1 MAGVRV
7 GDLEMV
13 LVKRS
18 RVLPHGQ
25 ETHNYLHTGS
35 LNGILVC
42 FYRAIIGQKR
52 KEKNRM
58 EKTAKE
64 KKRIEWKRQQ

>member
-7 GDLEMV
+7 GELEMV

-18 RVLPHGQ
+18 GVQPHGQ

-52 KEKNRM
+52 KEK
-58 EKTAKE
+58 
-64 KKRIEWKRQQ
+64 KRIEWKRQQKKRKE